1 MTPHR
6 NRYRTYWYRCPRGLP
21 NEYDV
26 GIARNPT
33 AAAEYERRGY
43 TRITRQKAI
52 ARISY
57 KGDTATQAFNTVSID
72 ADENI
77 DPHDIVVDLLGHTT
91 V

>member
-6 NRYRTYWYRCPRGLP
+6 NRYRTYWYRCPRGLA

-26 GIARNPT
+26 GIARSPT

-57 KGDTATQAFNTVSID
+57 KGDAATVSID

-91 V
+91 A